1 MSDGLYRQANTEDM
15 PGFDGVVMEQAEPPA
30 EHRWVVPVEFDYAK
44 ERIDEAVTLV
54 SESISAL
61 SEVRTAL
68 ADALQVW
75 QEAGIGGDDE

>member
-1 MSDGLYRQANTEDM
+1 MSDTLYREATSDEALQWKKSGAASLI
-15 PGFDGVVMEQAEPPA
+15 G
-30 EHRWVVPVEFDYAK
+30 VPVEIDYAK

-75 QEAGIGGDDE
+75 QEAGIGGDE